1 MTKVFIG
8 GSRKISRL
16 SAEVRRRINSIIE
29 KRLPVLVGDANGADK
44 AVQLYLETNGYDLV
58 EVFCAGS
65 ECRNNVGGWPLR
77 TISTNGQRR
86 GFGFYVTK
94 DRAMADEATIGLML
108 WDGKSVGTV
117 MNMLRLLRRQKKV
130 VVYVS
135 PAKAFVDLQVD
146 DDLEAL
152 VLRFAPDL
160 RQRLERESATEQRDD
175 RNSRQA
181 TLV

>member
-16 SAEVRRRINSIIE
+16 SADVRRRIDSIIE

-44 AVQLYLETNGYDLV
+44 AVQQYLETSAYDRV

-77 TISTNGQRR
+77 TITTNAQRR
-86 GFGFYVTK
+86 GFGFYATK

-108 WDGKSVGTV
+108 WDGKSVGTL

-135 PAKAFVDLQVD
+135 PTKAFVDLHID

-152 VLRFAPDL
+152 VSRFAPNL
-160 RQRLERESATEQRDD
+160 RHRLERESAAEQRDD

-181 TLV
+181 SLV

>member
-8 GSRKISRL
+8 GSRKISQL
-16 SAEVRRRINSIIE
+16 SADVRRRIESIIE

-44 AVQLYLETNGYDLV
+44 AVQQYLEANAYDLV

-65 ECRNNVGGWPLR
+65 ECRNNMGRWPVR
-77 TISTNGQRR
+77 QIATNGKRR
-86 GFGFYVTK
+86 GFGFYATK

-108 WDGKSVGTV
+108 WDGKSVGTL

-130 VVYVS
+130 VVYVA
-135 PAKAFVDLQVD
+135 PTKAFVDLHID

-152 VLRFAPDL
+152 VSRFAPDL
-160 RQRLERESATEQRDD
+160 RHRLERESAAEQQDNRI
-175 RNSRQA
+175 SRQA
-181 TLV
+181 SLI